1 MSHSAQDTPVL
12 ATAGALSA
20 EDVRRL
26 LADPSPEARA
36 ATAEKLAQSFV
47 PASMSASEQALTI
60 DILRI
65 MARDAEVQVRQA
77 LAENLKSNPG
87 VPRDVALSLARD
99 VDTVSLPVLEASP
112 VLSDEDLIAILRT
125 GAESKQTAIARRE
138 GLSETVSRTIAQEAA
153 APAVAALMGNETARI
168 PDDAFQAAVS
178 RFPAE
183 ATVTEAMV
191 RRARLPVE
199 VAEQLVGLVS
209 AGLREQLMIRHELP
223 GHLATDLLL
232 QARERAMVELAWGA
246 SRQELIALVARLYAG
261 GRLTPSIV
269 LRALCTGDKDFFE
282 VAMARL
288 AGIPLANA
296 QRLIHDRGGA
306 GLRRLVEHCRLGSEF
321 HDMARIAL
329 SVSADLEHDG
339 SPSDRRRI
347 ARQVIERVVT
357 SFESAPDSENLD
369 YLIDKLT
376 RLSDETGGGTER
388 LAVGA

>member
-269 LRALCTGDKDFFE
+269 LRALCTGDEDFFE